1 MILKD
6 KQQND
11 APECHRFQNKLVFSG
26 NSFKLPY
33 TIVRKI
39 AAILL
44 ICLLVFNW
52 YGYRFVTGYFQKKA
66 DTQLEAKIDLNDYDE
81 SQLMEI
87 RVALDMPYQVSSSAF
102 ERHYGEIELNG
113 KIYAYVKRKIENG
126 YLVLKC
132 IPNTVKE
139 NIKNADNIL
148 FTANNGLD
156 QEHNGKSNSPLSNIF
171 KSIFSD
177 YDNYSD
183 NYNLKNVESDNQKPL
198 HSGTSFL
205 NSVCLPVAEQPPEV
219 ASAFL

>member
-1 MILKD
+1 
-6 KQQND
+6 
-11 APECHRFQNKLVFSG
+11 
-26 NSFKLPY
+26 
-33 TIVRKI
+33 VRKI

-66 DTQLEAKIDLNDYDE
+66 DSQLEAKIDVNDYDE
-81 SQLMEI
+81 SQLIEI
-87 RVALDMPYQVSSSAF
+87 RVALDMPYQNNSSEF

-113 KIYAYVKRKIENG
+113 KLYAYVKRKIEDG

-132 IPNTVKE
+132 IPNTVKQ

-156 QEHNGKSNSPLSNIF
+156 QEHSGKTPLSNIF

-177 YDNYSD
+177 YDDYSL
-183 NYNLKNVESDNQKPL
+183 NYNFKNVADNDQKRP
-198 HSGTSFL
+198 HTGTSFL
-205 NSVCLPVAEQPPEV
+205 NSVCLPVSERPPEV
-219 ASAFL
+219 VSSLLS